1 MIEVLIV
8 LSIFLML
15 ASLSLNLYPKY
26 VQRMEMTRF
35 VKQFEED
42 LYYAQAYAMSHEV
55 NIAVYLKE
63 KDYIILSNVH
73 GVLLQRTNPE
83 NITFAEGTNGWKI
96 FFRNTGAPI
105 TSGVWY
111 IQTDQERYKVT
122 IYIGKGR
129 IKVEKV

>member
-1 MIEVLIV
+1 M
-8 LSIFLML
+8 ML

-26 VQRMEMTRF
+26 IQRMETTRF

-42 LYYAQAYAMSHEV
+42 LYYAQAYAMSHEL
-55 NIAVYLKE
+55 NIYVYLKE
-63 KDYIILSNVH
+63 TGYAITSNVQ

-96 FFRNTGAPI
+96 LFRNTGAPI

-111 IQTDQERYKVT
+111 IQAEQERYKVT

-129 IKVEKV
+129 IKIEKV